1 MVSNLQIQVG
11 DISDANEDQVATELD
26 LAETSYQAALE
37 TTAKI
42 IQPSLAQ
49 FLS

>member
-1 MVSNLQIQVG
+1 MQDQVSTLT
-11 DISDANEDQVATELD
+11 DASEDQVAAQLD
-26 LAETSYQAALE
+26 LEETSYQAALE

-42 IQPSLAQ
+42 IQPSLVQ